1 MRREYPNGLVRALRW
16 AAKSSSDSDELL
28 DAADEIERL
37 REALG
42 IIERW
47 EDFPES
53 ERTWEDGTPMSY
65 GAAFGS
71 NGQRDYMRGIARA
84 ALAGKEENHEA

>member
-1 MRREYPNGLVRALRW
+1 MGQALPGTHLCKDHQGNHSHYATKNCELCRAQ
-16 AAKSSSDSDELL
+16 A
-28 DAADEIERL
+28 EIERL

-53 ERTWEDGTPMSY
+53 GRTWEDGTPMSY

-84 ALAGKEENHEA
+84 ALAGKEDK

>member
-37 REALG
+37 KALVKSAYKEG
-42 IIERW
+42 W
-47 EDFPES
+47 LS
-53 ERTWEDGTPMSY
+53 
-65 GAAFGS
+65 GS
-71 NGQRDYMRGIARA
+71 
-84 ALAGKEENHEA
+84 LAGRSWETSSGTDWVRSEAMKTLAEKEPKA